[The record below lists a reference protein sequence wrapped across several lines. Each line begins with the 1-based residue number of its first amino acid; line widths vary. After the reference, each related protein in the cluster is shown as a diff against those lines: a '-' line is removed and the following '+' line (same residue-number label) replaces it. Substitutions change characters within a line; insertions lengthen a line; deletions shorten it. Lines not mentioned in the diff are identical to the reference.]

1 MSIQLQM
8 EQMPDY
14 LAARFIGSGVAEEV
28 WRQFKLTAEHCKR
41 AKDNK
46 LLIDTTEFNLKIS
59 VTSGYFAGERAKIFE
74 RYGIKVAFVGRPE
87 QIDLGKFAALVAQN
101 RGVKVEVFTDFQ
113 AAEEWLLVD
122 HPRSESASRMSS
134 PCD

>member
-1 MSIQLQM
+1 MKFQLQLK
-8 EQMPDY
+8 QMPGY
-14 LAARFIGSGVAEEV
+14 LAARFIGVGEPGEGSQ
-28 WRQFKLTAEHCKR
+28 QFESIAEHCERTKN
-41 AKDNK
+41 NK